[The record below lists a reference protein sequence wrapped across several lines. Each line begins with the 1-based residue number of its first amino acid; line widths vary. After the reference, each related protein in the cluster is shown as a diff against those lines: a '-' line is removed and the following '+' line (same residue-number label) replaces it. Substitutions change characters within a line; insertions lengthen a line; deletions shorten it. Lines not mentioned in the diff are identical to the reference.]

1 MRRKKCSLLNPL
13 FIDSLI
19 CLQNWNFNREE
30 GRAAS
35 NINFWNKTAQDAAR
49 GFSGRGSADC
59 VSCYASFKVDA
70 RIKYDL
76 KAGIHFLLSPFFEY
90 KFMAEFSLQA
100 IANID
105 LQLNM
110 SGSYEYEP
118 PAQKLAQIIVMSDR
132 TLSQFSIFG
141 IPVVLTVSLGL
152 DISVGIKFKAQA
164 LLFLSAGA
172 DLVCNYKYGVYMGY
186 ERTTTNNGCKFNYHP
201 LVANASAAIQVNNFV
216 QKCFQYS
223 KPTAGCSLRSL

>member
-35 NINFWNKTAQDAAR
+35 NINFWKKSAQDEAR
-49 GFSGRGSADC
+49 RFSGSGSADC
-59 VSCYASFKVDA
+59 VSCYASLKVDA
-70 RIKYDL
+70 RIKYEL
-76 KAGIHFLLSPFFEY
+76 KAGIHWFFKPFFDY
-90 KFMAEFSLQA
+90 KFMAEFSLTA

-105 LQLNM
+105 VQVNM
-110 SGSYEYEP
+110 TGSYEYEP

-132 TLSQFSIFG
+132 TLSQFYIFG

-152 DISVGIKFKAQA
+152 DISVGIKIKSQA
-164 LLFLSAGA
+164 FLFLSAGA
-172 DLVCNYKYGVYMGY
+172 DLQCNYIYGVYHGY
-186 ERTTTNNGCKFNYHP
+186 DNTAKNNGCKFNYHP
-201 LVANASAAIQVNNFV
+201 LVANASAAIQVNNFL
-216 QKCFQYS
+216 QRCFKYS
-223 KPTAGCSLRSL
+223 KPTAGCSLRSF

>member
-1 MRRKKCSLLNPL
+1 
-13 FIDSLI
+13 
-19 CLQNWNFNREE
+19 LQNWNFNREE

-35 NINFWNKTAQDAAR
+35 NINFWKKSAQDEAR
-49 GFSGRGSADC
+49 RFSGWGSADC
-59 VSCYASFKVDA
+59 VSCYAAFRVDA
-70 RIKYDL
+70 RIKYEL
-76 KAGIHFLLSPFFEY
+76 KAGVHFFLSPFFDF

-118 PAQKLAQIIVMSDR
+118 PALQLARIQPMLNSALGAFNILSIPL
-132 TLSQFSIFG
+132 TLS
-141 IPVVLTVSLGL
+141 VSFGL

-186 ERTTTNNGCKFNYHP
+186 ERNATNNGCKFNYHP

-216 QKCFQYS
+216 QKCFKYS
-223 KPTAGCSLRSL
+223 KSTAGCSLRSL